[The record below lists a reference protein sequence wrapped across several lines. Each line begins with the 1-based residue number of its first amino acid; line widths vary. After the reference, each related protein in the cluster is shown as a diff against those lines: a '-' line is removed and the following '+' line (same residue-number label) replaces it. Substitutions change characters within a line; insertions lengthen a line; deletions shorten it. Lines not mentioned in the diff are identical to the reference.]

1 MELAPK
7 LHSSPLVWSQGCVLL
22 QSSLSC
28 LAQTLQQPQ
37 PSRTNPTPG
46 AHLGA
51 SRGQWQA
58 AGQVESAWKGEKKR
72 MRLLF
77 TASRR
82 RLNYFGCGA
91 PSTGSLDPIPPARP
105 PRCCAPGRGLPDTSS
120 GLKATASSKLLSLT
134 FPSVKDQGPEK
145 EIGEGGQGSG
155 DLKKRKE
162 MPNSPAWSSG
172 EE

>member
-7 LHSSPLVWSQGCVLL
+7 LHSSPLVWSQGCDLL

-58 AGQVESAWKGEKKR
+58 AGQVESACKRDKKR
-72 MRLLF
+72 V
-77 TASRR
+77 RR
-82 RLNYFGCGA
+82 HCIREA
-91 PSTGSLDPIPPARP
+91 PKLP
-105 PRCCAPGRGLPDTSS
+105 CA
-120 GLKATASSKLLSLT
+120 
-134 FPSVKDQGPEK
+134 
-145 EIGEGGQGSG
+145 
-155 DLKKRKE
+155 
-162 MPNSPAWSSG
+162 
-172 EE
+172 